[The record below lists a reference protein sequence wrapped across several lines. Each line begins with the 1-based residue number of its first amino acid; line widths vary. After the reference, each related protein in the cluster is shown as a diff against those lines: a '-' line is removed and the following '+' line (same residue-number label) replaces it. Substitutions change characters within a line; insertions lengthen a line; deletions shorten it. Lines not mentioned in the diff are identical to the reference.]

1 MVALFRHIAGGIRC
15 VAPGFG
21 GKVVQFQEWPTLRQR
36 LLVTDDRFDL
46 AQLRARQRQQVL
58 PDGQVAHAG
67 YFQAGVGIQQVQHS
81 GNIARVGIFKRQNAA
96 VSIAPLHGF
105 HHLVPGGVR
114 LCLGKGEQLT
124 QRNVGPRALHPL
136 VGGNILP
143 NQNMLVRAGNR
154 QRFFQK
160 FAVIGLKFRVLHA
173 GGILFQ
179 HKGFACRVKHLFAG
193 ARLVLCHLAHCLHTL
208 FKQCGHLRVDL
219 VNLRTG
225 LLQLIHRQVPHI
237 PWLFI
242 FYYTIKRSV
251 SQ

>member
-1 MVALFRHIAGGIRC
+1 M
-15 VAPGFG
+15 
-21 GKVVQFQEWPTLRQR
+21 
-36 LLVTDDRFDL
+36 
-46 AQLRARQRQQVL
+46 
-58 PDGQVAHAG
+58 
-67 YFQAGVGIQQVQHS
+67 
-81 GNIARVGIFKRQNAA
+81 
-96 VSIAPLHGF
+96 
-105 HHLVPGGVR
+105 
-114 LCLGKGEQLT
+114 
-124 QRNVGPRALHPL
+124 GPRALHPL

-208 FKQCGHLRVDL
+208 FKQCGHLGVDL

-237 PWLFI
+237 PWLFM